1 MKIKKCDKD
10 VGVVLCDCGGT
21 LRDRLDFDLL
31 SEHLSQLPAITT
43 IKLCSNFCQQNACTD
58 VIKSVSK
65 EKAKRLV
72 VGACDQE
79 VFDKALREAMVSVG
93 LNQGL
98 LWCVNI
104 REHCGWVTSSPEAAT
119 DKAIDVLTAAVRRVE
134 LATQVMPK
142 KVRVNQDVLVLGGD
156 VAAMQTAIALSV
168 LGHRVT
174 LVTKDESLGGSAAE
188 MPELY
193 AYLACDYSQAE
204 MLVQNQVN
212 ELIRQ
217 VKEDRRIRIQTSSYL
232 KSLEGEFGNFTVVV
246 GSKDS
251 EQKVAAG
258 AIVLANPT
266 FVFRQKDVGVK
277 HPASRRTK
285 SELARL
291 LHSKKDIPKRI
302 AIMIDI
308 LREQDRAVT
317 AQVLSAAELL
327 VNRFGV
333 EVKLYCHNVRV
344 AATGLESL
352 YRRAREAGLVVVKF
366 EKPPVILDEGSK
378 KIVHVE
384 EPITGYEVS
393 EEFGLVITADALAAN
408 GKELL
413 PLVKD
418 LRTGPEG
425 ELQVDNVW
433 FLPVKTNRE
442 GIFVVGSA
450 RGNNEYRDAQA
461 DGLAAANQIHESLK
475 NKEIIV
481 LDDAAVVDTDK
492 CVLCLTCMRICPHGA
507 VSIDVDKTVPSK
519 VEGVVSISAV
529 ACQRCGICAAHCP
542 AGAIQLPRYTDEQI
556 AVELGDKPYIIVFAC
571 ENSAFPAAT
580 AAGIEGSKYN
590 ASVRLIR
597 VPCAGKVDPCQVL
610 RALECGAEKVMIL
623 GCHLENCQYLSGST
637 RSAKRI
643 ERLNSALDKAGV
655 DAKRV
660 IFGQLASVE
669 PSRFLEYVGTY
680 KGVEDR

>member
-1 MKIKKCDKD
+1 MKINKRGKD
-10 VGVVLCDCGGT
+10 IGVVLCDCGGT
-21 LRDRLDFDLL
+21 LRDRLNFDLL
-31 SEHLSQLPAITT
+31 SEHLSQLPAVTT
-43 IKLCSNFCQQNACTD
+43 IKLCSNFCQQNECAG

-65 EKAKRLV
+65 EKAKRVV
-72 VGACDQE
+72 VGACDRE
-79 VFDKALREAMVSVG
+79 VFDKALREAMAGVG

-134 LATQVMPK
+134 FAAQVVPK

-156 VAAMQTAIALSV
+156 VAAMQTAIALSE

-188 MPELY
+188 APELY
-193 AYLACDYSQAE
+193 AYLDCDYSQAE
-204 MLVQNQVN
+204 EFVRNQVD

-217 VKEDRRIRIQTSSYL
+217 VKGDRRICVQTSSYL
-232 KSLEGEFGNFTVVV
+232 KSLEGEFGNFTAVV

-251 EQKVAAG
+251 EQKIVAG
-258 AIVLANPT
+258 AIVLAT
-266 FVFRQKDVGVK
+266 TSVSVK
-277 HPASRRTK
+277 QTASRRTK
-285 SELARL
+285 SQLAQL

-308 LREQDRAVT
+308 LREQDRAVS

-366 EKPPVILDEGSK
+366 ESPPIILDEGSK
-378 KIVHVE
+378 KILCVK

-393 EEFGLVITADALAAN
+393 EEFGLVITADALASDGN
-408 GKELL
+408 ELL
-413 PLVKD
+413 RLVKD
-418 LRTGPEG
+418 LRAGPEG

-433 FLPVKTNRE
+433 FLPVETNRE

-475 NKEIIV
+475 NKEIVV

-507 VSIDVDKTVPSK
+507 VSIDIDNKA
-519 VEGVVSISAV
+519 VSISAV
-529 ACQRCGICAAHCP
+529 ACKRCGICAVQCP

-556 AVELGDKPYIIVFAC
+556 AVELGDKPYIAVFAC

-590 ASVRLIR
+590 AGVRLIR
-597 VPCAGKVDPCQVL
+597 VPCVGKVDPRQVL

-623 GCHLENCQYLSGST
+623 GCHLESCQYLSGST
-637 RSAKRI
+637 RAAKRI
-643 ERLNSALDKAGV
+643 ERLNSALEKAGV
-655 DAKRV
+655 DTKRV
-660 IFGQLASVE
+660 VFGQLASME
-669 PSRFLEYVGTY
+669 SNKFLEFV
-680 KGVEDR
+680 KD

>member
-1 MKIKKCDKD
+1 MKINKRDKD

-21 LRDRLDFDLL
+21 LRDRLNFDLL
-31 SEHLSQLPAITT
+31 SEHLSQLPAVKT
-43 IKLCSNFCQQNACTD
+43 IKLCSNFCQQSECTEI
-58 VIKSVSK
+58 IKSISK
-65 EKAKRLV
+65 EKAKRVV

-98 LWCVNI
+98 LWCANI

-119 DKAIDVLTAAVRRVE
+119 DKAIDILSAAVRRVE
-134 LATQVMPK
+134 LAAKVMPK

-156 VAAMQTAIALSV
+156 VAAMQTAVALST

-174 LVTKDESLGGSAAE
+174 LVTKDESLGGSAADA
-188 MPELY
+188 PELY
-193 AYLACDYSQAE
+193 AYLAPDFTQAE
-204 MLVQNQVN
+204 KFVLNQVN

-217 VKEDRRIRIQTSSYL
+217 VKGDRRIRVQTSTYL

-246 GSKDS
+246 DSKDS
-251 EQKVAAG
+251 EQKIAIG
-258 AIVLANPT
+258 AIVLAT
-266 FVFRQKDVGVK
+266 VSVAVR
-277 HPASRRTK
+277 HPASRKAK

-291 LHSKKDIPKRI
+291 LHSKKEIPKRI

-308 LREQDRAVT
+308 LREQDRAVS

-327 VNRFGV
+327 VSRFGV

-408 GKELL
+408 GNGLL
-413 PLVKD
+413 PLIKD
-418 LRTGPEG
+418 LHTGPEG

-433 FLPVKTNRE
+433 FLPVETNRE
-442 GIFVVGSA
+442 GIFAVGSA

-475 NKEIIV
+475 NKEIVV
-481 LDDAAVVDTDK
+481 LDDAAIVDTDK

-507 VSIDVDKTVPSK
+507 VSIDIDNKA
-519 VEGVVSISAV
+519 VSVSAV
-529 ACQRCGICAAHCP
+529 ACQRCGICAVQCP
-542 AGAIQLPRYTDEQI
+542 VGAIQLPRYTDEQI
-556 AVELGDKPYIIVFAC
+556 AVELGDKPYIAVFAC
-571 ENSAFPAAT
+571 ENSAYPAAT

-590 ASVRLIR
+590 DNIRLIR
-597 VPCAGKVDPCQVL
+597 VPCAGKVDPRQVL
-610 RALECGAEKVMIL
+610 RALECGAQKVMIL

-637 RSAKRI
+637 RAAKRI
-643 ERLNSALDKAGV
+643 ERMNSALEKAGV
-655 DAKRV
+655 DTKRV
-660 IFGQLASVE
+660 IFGQLASME
-669 PSRFLEYVGTY
+669 SNKFLEFV
-680 KGVEDR
+680 KD